1 MRVLLLHP
9 DFDVVM
15 GLRAAFS
22 GALLRVEAASSLGE
36 ARETLASLSS
46 GVDVALIWVEVFERI
61 GELRDF
67 LASVG
72 PVTAVLIVPP
82 PSRDVEDLA
91 HSAAVRALP
100 LRDVWVMADTSA
112 DALIARLDEL
122 KLPDKESGGQTANPP
137 PQQSVSYVPPAA
149 SSPMPATKGRP
160 GQGSSPAPRKAQT
173 LRAPSG
179 GVNPK
184 GIGRLGV
191 WSAAGGC
198 GATTIACA
206 LARLSERTLV
216 GVSEPGLS
224 FALGITPIAPWTA
237 LRSSLFREVYL
248 GPSLYP
254 TGAGPTGAGEAEL
267 EIPPHVAALSPS
279 IFDLPSGP
287 LSLPL
292 LGSLDCLLYVLTP
305 ERANVAL
312 AVHALSSLRQ
322 LDVRIVWN
330 RASADVTEAGSA
342 LSLLPYTPQ
351 IVGKLDEEHGALEAR
366 SRKQTI
372 PDAASDGVLL
382 GNLPLQL
389 RALAASL
396 YPDVSAPDRSDGRRI
411 KLEFVK

>member
-67 LASVG
+67 LAAVG
-72 PVTAVLIVPP
+72 PVNAVLIVPAQ
-82 PSRDVEDLA
+82 SGDVA
-91 HSAAVRALP
+91 HSAAVQALP

-248 GPSLYP
+248 GPLLYPP
-254 TGAGPTGAGEAEL
+254 TGAGPTEASPRGAGEASL
-267 EIPPHVAALSPS
+267 EIPPHVAALSGA

-292 LGSLDCLLYVLTP
+292 L
-305 ERANVAL
+305 E
-312 AVHALSSLRQ
+312 
-322 LDVRIVWN
+322 
-330 RASADVTEAGSA
+330 
-342 LSLLPYTPQ
+342 
-351 IVGKLDEEHGALEAR
+351 
-366 SRKQTI
+366 
-372 PDAASDGVLL
+372 
-382 GNLPLQL
+382 
-389 RALAASL
+389 
-396 YPDVSAPDRSDGRRI
+396 
-411 KLEFVK
+411 